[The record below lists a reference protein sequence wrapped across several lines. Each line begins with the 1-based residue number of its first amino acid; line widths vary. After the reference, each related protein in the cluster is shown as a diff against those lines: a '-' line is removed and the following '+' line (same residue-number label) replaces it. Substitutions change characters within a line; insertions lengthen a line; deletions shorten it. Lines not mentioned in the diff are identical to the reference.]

1 MMINLRNL
9 VRRNL
14 PVKIL
19 ALIAAI
25 IMWGYVMN
33 EENPSVN
40 ATYTVPVEIV
50 NAPEGYNVTM
60 DVREVSMKVRAP
72 RALMATAH
80 EYDFKAV
87 IDLSGNTEGDYEAKI
102 KTVIP
107 QGFELLELS
116 DSVVNVSM
124 ESLIAHGVPVEIAV
138 SGKPAQGMD
147 VGSVQP
153 VQQYVNVYGP
163 RHLVESIVKAA
174 GRIKLSDNT
183 ADFTMR
189 VKLTAVDADGN
200 QVTNLSVLPGEMDV
214 TVQLVPGMGKKVVA
228 VKPVVNGIL
237 PEGYKLGGVTV
248 EPAQVEISGATRLLA
263 DIKSLETQPVS
274 LAGMTE
280 EGTRDVELVLPEG
293 VTAPN
298 KTVSVGIKINKK

>member
-87 IDLSGNTEGDYEAKI
+87 IDLSGNTEGEYEAKI

-116 DSVVNVSM
+116 DAVVNVSM

-138 SGKPAQGMD
+138 SGKPAQGID

-174 GRIKLSDNT
+174 GRIKLADNT

-214 TVQLVPGMGKKVVA
+214 TVQLVPA
-228 VKPVVNGIL
+228 W
-237 PEGYKLGGVTV
+237 
-248 EPAQVEISGATRLLA
+248 ARRLW
-263 DIKSLETQPVS
+263 
-274 LAGMTE
+274 
-280 EGTRDVELVLPEG
+280 R
-293 VTAPN
+293 
-298 KTVSVGIKINKK
+298 